1 MDQLKRRGRI
11 LANRHFLY
19 EEDEETIDHL
29 LVHCKKVRM
38 LWDIF
43 LLIVETSWVFPG
55 SIIQTLLTW
64 QGALVGKKSKN
75 IWLGAPFCL
84 FWTLW
89 TEMNRV
95 AFENGVSSAQRIKV
109 TFLSNLWSWANM
121 SSVDN
126 TYSLLDVLAWLGCR

>member
-29 LVHCKKVRM
+29 LVHCKKVKI

-64 QGALVGKKSKN
+64 QGALVGKKRQKH
-75 IWLGAPFCL
+75 LVG
-84 FWTLW
+84 
-89 TEMNRV
+89 
-95 AFENGVSSAQRIKV
+95 SS
-109 TFLSNLWSWANM
+109 FLPI
-121 SSVDN
+121 
-126 TYSLLDVLAWLGCR
+126 LDFVEGKE